1 VYYSVSG
8 VPVLAKYV
16 PSDTF
21 GFDDTVK
28 KNEASYLLS
37 YMPLPSQTEADQ
49 GIEDPAD
56 KKIPFAI
63 TLAATFIICSA
74 VWFGIAYAII
84 KLLNR

>member
-1 VYYSVSG
+1 M
-8 VPVLAKYV
+8 AKSV

-37 YMPLPSQTEADQ
+37 YTPLPSQTEADQ
-49 GIEDPAD
+49 GTEDTTD
-56 KKIPFAI
+56 KKIPFAV

-74 VWFGIAYAII
+74 TWFGIAYAII
-84 KLLNR
+84 KLLSR